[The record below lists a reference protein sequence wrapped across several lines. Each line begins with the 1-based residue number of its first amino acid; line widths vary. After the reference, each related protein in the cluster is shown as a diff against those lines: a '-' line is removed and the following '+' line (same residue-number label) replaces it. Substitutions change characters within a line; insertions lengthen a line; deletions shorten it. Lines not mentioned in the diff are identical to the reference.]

1 NVASRICTAAHAG
14 EIFIS
19 ESTKSKISSLKLPLE
34 QLDLI
39 KVKGK
44 DEPLQL
50 YRVNWE
56 NIDIREILN
65 KTKTLFPKFEV

>member
-1 NVASRICTAAHAG
+1 MNVASRICSEAKAG

-19 ESTKSKISSLKLPLE
+19 ESSMTKIVPFNLPLE
-34 QLDLI
+34 KLELI

-50 YRVNWE
+50 YRVLWR
-56 NIDIREILN
+56 NIDVSELIS
-65 KTKTLFPKFEV
+65 KTNIIFPSE

>member
-1 NVASRICTAAHAG
+1 MNVASRICSEAKAG

-19 ESTKSKISSLKLPLE
+19 ESTREKIALFNLPLE
-34 QLDLI
+34 KLELV

-50 YRVNWE
+50 YRLLWRNVDVSE
-56 NIDIREILN
+56 LVS
-65 KTKTLFPKFEV
+65 KTNVIFPSE